1 MNSNWSTQ
9 TKVGEFVEDNI
20 LCAQNFEDLSID
32 FCCGGE
38 TSLENA
44 CLDTGLEPEDV
55 LNRLRGLENPKTGQ
69 EGDLNSVTP
78 GQLTLQIESE
88 HHEYLKKALPRIA
101 ELLTKVLS
109 AHGDRF
115 PELIVLEVKFAELRE
130 ELEPHLLKEERVLF
144 PLIRKLESEELGHN
158 MKAVSGPIRV
168 MLKEHDQAGDL
179 LKNIR
184 EITAGFKVPEEG
196 CQSFRLLYEELKFL
210 EKDTHL
216 HIHKENNILFE
227 KIKPVN

>member
-1 MNSNWSTQ
+1 M
-9 TKVGEFVEDNI
+9 
-20 LCAQNFEDLSID
+20 
-32 FCCGGE
+32 
-38 TSLENA
+38 
-44 CLDTGLEPEDV
+44 
-55 LNRLRGLENPKTGQ
+55 
-69 EGDLNSVTP
+69 
-78 GQLTLQIESE
+78 
-88 HHEYLKKALPRIA
+88 PRIA

-115 PELIVLEVKFAELRE
+115 PELIVLEVKFAEFRE
-130 ELEPHLLKEERVLF
+130 KLEPHLWKEGVLF
-144 PLIRKLESEELGHN
+144 PLIRKLESEELGQY

-184 EITAGFKVPEEG
+184 GITAGFKVPEEG

-210 EKDTHL
+210 EKDTHP